1 MSHFWNEFDVIKP
14 ICIKDPNAILDYPI
28 DWSVWLSGID
38 ATYSSHLVIST
49 GSIVIDSSSHLNG
62 VVTVIIS
69 GGTVGETASFTIR
82 MTATV
87 AGGGTRVDDRT
98 FYLEIAER

>member
-1 MSHFWNEFDVIKP
+1 MSDFWNEFDVIKP
-14 ICIKDPNAILDYPI
+14 IGLKDPNAILDYPI
-28 DWSVWLSGID
+28 DWNSWLAGIS
-38 ATYSSHLVIST
+38 ATYSIHAVSKT
-49 GSIVIDSSSHLNG
+49 GSIIIDSDSHLNG

-87 AGGGTRVDDRT
+87 AGGGIRVDDRT
-98 FYLEIAER
+98 FYLEIVER